1 MQTTTRRNP
10 RMPGGVTIL
19 TLLAMVAC
27 IAAAGEA
34 HAASARRDARAARI
48 FACHEVGERLVIVAV
63 ASVRPEVRTSPQIG
77 TPARVAISRVAGVA
91 ITPLRAAL
99 LDLPPP
105 AC

>member
-1 MQTTTRRNP
+1 MQ
-10 RMPGGVTIL
+10 GGVTIL

-34 HAASARRDARAARI
+34 HAASARRDARTARVL
-48 FACHEVGERLVIVAV
+48 ACHEVGERLVIVAV
-63 ASVRPEVRTSPQIG
+63 ASVRPEVRAAP
-77 TPARVAISRVAGVA
+77 PAAAPALAGPA
-91 ITPLRAAL
+91 STDRRTIAPLRAAL